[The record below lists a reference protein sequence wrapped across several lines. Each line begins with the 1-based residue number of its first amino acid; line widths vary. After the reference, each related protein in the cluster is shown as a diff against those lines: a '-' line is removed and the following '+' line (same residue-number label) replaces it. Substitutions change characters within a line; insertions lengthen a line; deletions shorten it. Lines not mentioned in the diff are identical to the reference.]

1 MPAIEQENILHRLFV
16 FFFFKYFISLLI
28 LLLPSWCIDNATATE
43 NIHTKM
49 HFSSNYVHF
58 FDSIDSEKWC
68 TFYFWV
74 FLCHCFFLLFC
85 SGFACIFVNQTWYGM
100 KWNAFVDTKNWF
112 WLFILWI
119 AFEFGLNIYFVYLLR
134 FTDEKS
140 LYWVKTI

>member
-16 FFFFKYFISLLI
+16 FFFSNI
-28 LLLPSWCIDNATATE
+28 LSVCLYYCFLHGVLTMPQPLKIYTQKCTSARIT
-43 NIHTKM
+43 
-49 HFSSNYVHF
+49 
-58 FDSIDSEKWC
+58 C
-68 TFYFWV
+68 TFSIQSIRKSDARFIFGFFFV
-74 FLCHCFFLLFC
+74 IVFFLLFC